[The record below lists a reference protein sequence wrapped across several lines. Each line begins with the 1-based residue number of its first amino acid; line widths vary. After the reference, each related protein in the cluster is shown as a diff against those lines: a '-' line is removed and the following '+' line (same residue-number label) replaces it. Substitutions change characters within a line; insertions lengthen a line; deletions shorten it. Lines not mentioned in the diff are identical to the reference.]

1 MHAKYNPMKINLL
14 KVLHIQI
21 MSERG
26 KENRTS
32 LFSPILFFDSK
43 PVLQLN

>member
-1 MHAKYNPMKINLL
+1 MQPKLNLMKTNLL

-26 KENRTS
+26 KEKKQVYSVRFHFLIIS
-32 LFSPILFFDSK
+32 
-43 PVLQLN
+43 QY